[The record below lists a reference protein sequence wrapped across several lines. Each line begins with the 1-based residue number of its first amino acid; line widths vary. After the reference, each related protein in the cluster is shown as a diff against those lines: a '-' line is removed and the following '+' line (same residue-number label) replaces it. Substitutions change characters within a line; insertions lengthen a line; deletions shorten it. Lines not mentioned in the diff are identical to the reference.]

1 LAFEIERKRTLDDK
15 KMSRKEEKT
24 RKIKEFNFS
33 KDLNEK
39 LRLQYEDFIKNV
51 KDDEKY
57 ININ

>member
-1 LAFEIERKRTLDDK
+1 MAFEIERKRTLDDK